1 MNWTL
6 FVFLSA
12 CSTTSVEGVV
22 MDASGSPIP
31 GAKVSRQASDCS
43 TLTREDGRFELRCDA
58 GTWKISIRHP
68 SFFSKTETVDVPDGH
83 QVILERSTLI
93 QVPESDGLHLLRDA
107 SFVPLVP
114 TTLERAS
121 NSNGEAKRRDFCV
134 DRDRSAPNKV
144 SSGTLRLLER
154 SPTTPWRM
162 FRMDPAGCAYRDSR
176 NQEGRW
182 VVEHRDRAKVSLEP
196 EIDGTRI
203 HQVKVEAGGYFI
215 AEWSGFFVPTG
226 PKANTYKGYWVQV
239 QD

>member
-1 MNWTL
+1 
-6 FVFLSA
+6 
-12 CSTTSVEGVV
+12 

-43 TLTREDGRFELRCDA
+43 TLTREDGRFDLRCEA
-58 GTWKISIRHP
+58 GTWKISIHHP
-68 SFFSKTETVDVPDGH
+68 SFYSNTETVSVPNGS
-83 QVILERSTLI
+83 QLVLERSTLI

-134 DRDRSAPNKV
+134 DRGLSVPNKV
-144 SSGTLRLLER
+144 SSGTLRFLER

-162 FRMDPAGCAYRDSR
+162 FRMDPAGCAYKDSR

-182 VVEHRDRAKVSLEP
+182 VVEHRDRVSSRVETFGDHPGSVNLAVL
-196 EIDGTRI
+196 RL
-203 HQVKVEAGGYFI
+203 VKVEAGEYFI

-226 PKANTYKGYWVQV
+226 PKASTYKGYWVQV